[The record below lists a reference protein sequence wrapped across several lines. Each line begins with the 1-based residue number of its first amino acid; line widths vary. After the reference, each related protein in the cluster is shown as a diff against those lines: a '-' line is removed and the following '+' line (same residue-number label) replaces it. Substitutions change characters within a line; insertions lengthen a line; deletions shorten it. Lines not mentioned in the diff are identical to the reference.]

1 MKHINILHTLLLV
14 SGLGLGTSSCN
25 DFLDKLP
32 DNRTELDTEQKI
44 TKLLISAYPEVT
56 ANELFELYSDN
67 SDDNGPKYS
76 YYQLAEE
83 DCYNWKDT
91 QEEYQDTPNYLWQ
104 GYYQAITA
112 ANMVLKAIEQKGNP
126 ESLNPQRGEA
136 LVCRAYS
143 HFMLA
148 NIFCNAYNSHATEEL
163 GIPYMEE
170 VETTVNPQYK
180 RGTLKEVYEKIEHDL
195 LASIPFI
202 SDDNYSVPKYHF
214 TKKAVYAFATRFYLN
229 YMQTDFSNCDK
240 VIDYATRVLGNDAS
254 GQLRDWES
262 WGKLTANDNVQP
274 DAYIASTN
282 KANLLI
288 SSTTSNWGILISNY
302 MAGKRYMHN
311 KLIASNETS
320 QSSGLWGNADYLYVK
335 PFTTSGYECSFIRK
349 SGVYEGSNYLYYM
362 PVVFNTDEILLY
374 RAEAYALKKN
384 YTQAAADITTWQKAY
399 TKNKNTLTPEMI
411 HEYYGKMPYYSP
423 LTSLTPKKKIH
434 PDFTIEEGM
443 QESMIQC
450 ILHIRRITSLH
461 EGLRWPDIK
470 RYGIVIYRRFIS
482 DGYGS
487 ITDEMPVN
495 DLRRA
500 IQIPKSVILAGMQP
514 NPRTNE

>member
-1 MKHINILHTLLLV
+1 MKHITILKTLLLV
-14 SGLGLGTSSCN
+14 AGIGIGTSSCN

-32 DNRTELDTEQKI
+32 DNRTELDTEQKVA
-44 TKLLISAYPEVT
+44 KLLVSAYPEVS
-56 ANELFELYSDN
+56 ANESFELYSDN
-67 SDDNGPKYS
+67 TDDNGPQYS

-91 QEEYQDTPNYLWQ
+91 QEEYQDTPNHLWE
-104 GYYQAITA
+104 GYYQAIA
-112 ANMVLKAIEQKGNP
+112 SANMALKTIRQKGNP

-136 LVCRAYS
+136 LICRAFS

-148 NIFCNAYNSHATEEL
+148 NIFCNAYGSKAAGEL

-170 VETTVNPQYK
+170 VETTVVPQYK
-180 RGTLKEVYEKIEHDL
+180 RGTLQEVYDKIERDL
-195 LASIPFI
+195 LESIPLI
-202 SDDNYSVPKYHF
+202 SDDSYSVPKYHF
-214 TKKAVYAFATRFYLN
+214 TKKAAYAFAARFYLN

-240 VIDYATRVLGNDAS
+240 VIDYATRVLTNDAS
-254 GQLRDWES
+254 SQLRDWES

-274 DAYIASTN
+274 DAYISSTN

-288 SSTTSNWGILISNY
+288 SSTLSNWGILISNY
-302 MAGKRYMHN
+302 MSGKRYMHN
-311 KLIASNETS
+311 KLLASSETA
-320 QSSGLWGNADYLYVK
+320 QSSGLWGNDNSLYVK

-349 SGVYEGSNYLYYM
+349 SGLYEGSNYLYYM
-362 PVVFNTDEILLY
+362 PVVFTTDEILLY

-384 YTQAAADITTWQKAY
+384 YALAAADITTWQKAY
-399 TKNKNTLTPEMI
+399 TSNKTTLTPEMI
-411 HEYYGKMPYYSP
+411 SDYYNRMSYYTPLKSP
-423 LTSLTPKKKIH
+423 TPKKELH
-434 PDFTIEEGM
+434 PDFAIEKGM
-443 QESMIQC
+443 QENIIQC
-450 ILHIRRITSLH
+450 ILHIRRITCLH

-470 RYGIVIYRRFIS
+470 RYGIVIYRRSIVN
-482 DGYGS
+482 GYGT

-500 IQIPKSVILAGMQP
+500 IQIPRSVILAGMQP